1 MEKKI
6 TTAMIGGYEDACRLL
21 GREPLTIDNWNFLP
35 DAQRQVEFSRHK
47 VETAIEALKNGEEI
61 NYDDLDQAK
70 HFPVFDCEKYGDGRE
85 NDGFVLNYVRYFYD
99 VADVSPR
106 LCSLSRED
114 AEHVVN
120 TFLEDYRNFMR

>member
-21 GREPLTIDNWNFLP
+21 GREPLTIDNWAFLP
-35 DAQRQVEFSRHK
+35 ESQQQAEFSRHK
-47 VETAIEALKNGEEI
+47 VETAIEALKNGEKV
-61 NYDDLDQAK
+61 NYDDLGQAK

-85 NDGFVLNYVRYFYD
+85 NDGFVLD
-99 VADVSPR
+99 VVAYHCDLSIVSPR

-120 TFLEDYRNFMR
+120 TFFEDYRNFMR